1 MSNPAS
7 PNFLSSDNQ
16 LASSHADAL
25 RGVLDF
31 LLTAPLSQSNRIQLA
46 QNPVRLFE
54 LNQADGKSAGI
65 RINRGAQP
73 NALIVSADFRVQI

>member
-31 LLTAPLSQSNRIQLA
+31 LLTAPFLRAIASNWLKTLSDC
-46 QNPVRLFE
+46 
-54 LNQADGKSAGI
+54 LN
-65 RINRGAQP
+65 
-73 NALIVSADFRVQI
+73 